1 MSRFDPSQPGA
12 WPHAGTFNNNVLSM
26 AAGLTGLAEI
36 WVEPAISELNARG
49 DDLRDRANAVLRAA
63 GLPLQA
69 TGRGSLLTFH
79 AVGGPITSP
88 ADLTDAA
95 PLVGELLFLHLVNA
109 GFWLARRGMVALN
122 LAITDT
128 DCDAFLNA
136 LDEFIDRYG
145 DRIVSEAG
153 RRSA

>member
-1 MSRFDPSQPGA
+1 
-12 WPHAGTFNNNVLSM
+12 M
-26 AAGLTGLAEI
+26 AAGLTGLTQI
-36 WVEPAISELNARG
+36 WVEPAISQLNARG
-49 DDLRDRANAVLRAA
+49 DDLRDRANALLHAA

-79 AVGGPITSP
+79 AVGGPIASP
-88 ADLTDAA
+88 ADLTEAV
-95 PLVGELLFLHLVNA
+95 PLIGELLFLHLVNA

-136 LDEFIDRYG
+136 LGDFTHQYG
-145 DRIVSEAG
+145 DRILSEAG